1 MADKKNSRPEEG
13 TAPAETDPAPPA
25 AEQLM
30 AEGEPAI
37 IRPTITNPLNTEFQY
52 YSAVLKMF
60 GPALPREADRR
71 FIIPWIRKLFR
82 PAYQSS
88 LLREKRNRYLAYL
101 TTSLLLDEAVDI
113 FRAFPP
119 DGPLPSVDSVRPLNL
134 AAAQWET
141 DKTWQDTLQNLPD
154 DFQLLDCTVHEDP
167 EECRKDHRFDKIL
180 DQEFQLFLYLAKPYA
195 ALISGGGERTRVAA
209 WLQLLCSIHGNECC
223 CKMKAIRND
232 YVMALLGY
240 LQDLRAAGPFAEY
253 PSWQRLKPLAEAAK
267 QAPENSPITDPTGCY
282 ANEFLAEQPM
292 PDDGAFCYIAITGD
306 LVTSNLTQT

>member
-1 MADKKNSRPEEG
+1 MADKKNSSPEEG
-13 TAPAETDPAPPA
+13 TAPVEGDPAPLPA
-25 AEQLM
+25 DHPSLLLR
-30 AEGEPAI
+30 I
-37 IRPTITNPLNTEFQY
+37 FFLRSTTTDPLNTEFQY

-60 GPALPREADRR
+60 GPALSREGDRR
-71 FIIPWIRKLFR
+71 YIIPWIRKLFR

-113 FRAFPP
+113 FRAYPP
-119 DGPLPSVDSVRPLNL
+119 EGPLPSLDSVRPLNL

-141 DKTWQDTLQNLPD
+141 DKMWQDTLQNLPD

-167 EECRKDHRFDKIL
+167 DECRKDHPFDKIL
-180 DQEFQLFLYLAKPYA
+180 DQEFQLFLYLVKPYA
-195 ALISGGGERTRVAA
+195 ALLAGGAERTRVAA
-209 WLQLLCSIHGNECC
+209 WLQLLCSIHGSECC
-223 CKMKAIRND
+223 SKMKAVRND
-232 YVMALLGY
+232 YMMALLGY
-240 LQDLRAAGPFAEY
+240 MQDLRAAGPFAEY
-253 PSWQRLKPLAEAAK
+253 PSWRRLKPLAEAAK
-267 QAPENSPITDPTGCY
+267 QAAENCPITDPTGCY